1 MRPLLVFLGLA
12 LVFVL
17 PAGAVDLATN
27 GLVDIITGI
36 TITQT
41 TTLNFGVLVLN
52 NGTVTIAAADGS
64 YVDGSS
70 LVYDAT
76 NISQGVFNVDS
87 NVGVDINVNCTVGVM
102 PTGLLLGSFTAD
114 WADAGAEAPVP
125 VPRTM
130 AAITEVLEIGASL
143 AVDRTTASPTGGT
156 PANLP
161 YTVSVT
167 FQ

>member
-1 MRPLLVFLGLA
+1 MRAFLVFLCLG
-12 LVFVL
+12 LVFAL
-17 PAGAVDLATN
+17 PASAVDLVTN
-27 GLVDIITGI
+27 GVVDIIEGVTLG
-36 TITQT
+36 QT
-41 TTLNFGVLVLN
+41 TSLNFGVLVLN
-52 NGTVTIAAADGS
+52 NGTVTISAEDGS

-76 NISQGVFNVDS
+76 NISQGVFTVDS
-87 NVGVDINVNCTVGVM
+87 NTGVDITVTCTAGAM
-102 PTGLLLGSFTAD
+102 PGGLLLGSFTAD

-130 AAITEVLEIGASL
+130 AGNSEVLEIGASL
-143 AVDRTTASPTGGT
+143 AVDRTVAVPTGGT

>member
-12 LVFVL
+12 LVFAL

-27 GLVDIITGI
+27 GLVDIISGI

-52 NGTVTIAAADGS
+52 NGTVTISAADGS
-64 YVDGSS
+64 YIDGSS
-70 LVYDAT
+70 LVYDNT

-87 NVGVDINVNCTVGVM
+87 NTGVDLTVTCTVGPM
-102 PTGLLLGSFTAD
+102 PAGLLLGSFTAD
-114 WADAGAEAPVP
+114 WANAGAEAPVP
-125 VPRTM
+125 TPRTL
-130 AAITEVLEIGASL
+130 AAMTEVLEIGASL
-143 AVDRTTASPTGGT
+143 AIDRTTASPTGGT
-156 PANLP
+156 PVSLP